1 MAAKLISVESDTKIK
16 MASSRKNGGEMRHFP
31 YIPPARK
38 LSTVDFAPFHFFFK
52 DFPNLGLYASN
63 AKCKLILAK

>member
-38 LSTVDFAPFHFFFK
+38 LSTVDFAPFVFFK

-63 AKCKLILAK
+63 AIAK